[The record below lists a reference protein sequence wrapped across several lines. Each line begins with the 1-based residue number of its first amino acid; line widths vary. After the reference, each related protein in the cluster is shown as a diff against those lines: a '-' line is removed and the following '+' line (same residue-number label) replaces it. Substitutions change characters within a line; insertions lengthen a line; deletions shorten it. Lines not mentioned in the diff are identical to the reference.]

1 MEPMNLKDY
10 QREVLKDLNAY
21 IEYVDAT
28 GDLKLA
34 FARFWEERGVS
45 VSAQNDDYMH
55 PYRNDVA
62 GVPNVT
68 VKVPTAGG
76 KTFIACNAIDTI
88 FKHYHDE
95 APRVVAWFVPSDTI
109 LKQTYRNLSN
119 TDHPYRQKID
129 SLFNSRVNVIDNESA
144 LMGTHLSLSDLREHL
159 TIFVLSVQSFAA
171 NNKDGRRVYRENEN
185 LTDVIS
191 KYEDTASRVEGAD
204 EYSLM
209 NLLYHLNPVVIV
221 DESHNFEADLRVDML
236 KSINPRF
243 ILDLTATPKAKSNI
257 ISFVD
262 AYKLKLANMVKLP
275 VIVYNMVETSDV
287 LASAI
292 RLQERL
298 EERAIAQEQQGG
310 KYIRPI
316 VLLQA
321 QPKTSD
327 DNETFDRIK
336 GKLILMGI
344 PESHI
349 RIKTAEKDEIKS
361 EDLMSKDCPVRYIIT
376 VNALKEG
383 WDCPFAYIL
392 ASLANKTSRVDVEQI
407 LGRVLRQPHT
417 EQHRDPM
424 LNMSY
429 VFTCSANF
437 RDTLENITKGLNN
450 AGFSERDYRL
460 ASPVVEPQRQES
472 LSMFD
477 MAADDLRLTNEDV
490 EINTEEV
497 KEKLY
502 TSSLTSSI
510 EKLEEIAVKQNSDYV
525 KTVKSRNESKGASLP
540 PEVKKTYY
548 KIKDTFSKAKE
559 IKLPQFFVKSKTSDI
574 FGGATQ
580 TLLLKKENLSEGFDL
595 SLQDKSINFVW
606 TQAQAVQF
614 DLDETSANH
623 SAPIHK
629 YLDPTNLDAFR
640 RLISTMA
647 PEAQKRQLA
656 QYFAERV
663 NSDEIASP
671 HISKYVK
678 EILDH
683 YTREEIS
690 DIIAHKEQA
699 LRLIKLKIEG
709 LLQNYRK
716 TKFGE
721 WTDTNKV
728 SMQPS
733 FCFPDK
739 LQLLKPSA
747 GGIRKSLYEKEGEM
761 NDFEYQVINA
771 VANLDNVVFWH
782 RNIEK
787 RGFCINGFI
796 NHYPDFIVELESVM
810 IILIETKGEQLA
822 NDDSAAKLELG
833 TKWAN
838 MAGLSFYRYYMVF
851 DHQPISNALTVQQLI
866 DRIKQM

>member
-1 MEPMNLKDY
+1 
-10 QREVLKDLNAY
+10 
-21 IEYVDAT
+21 
-28 GDLKLA
+28 
-34 FARFWEERGVS
+34 
-45 VSAQNDDYMH
+45 
-55 PYRNDVA
+55 
-62 GVPNVT
+62 
-68 VKVPTAGG
+68 
-76 KTFIACNAIDTI
+76 
-88 FKHYHDE
+88 
-95 APRVVAWFVPSDTI
+95 
-109 LKQTYRNLSN
+109 
-119 TDHPYRQKID
+119 
-129 SLFNSRVNVIDNESA
+129 
-144 LMGTHLSLSDLREHL
+144 
-159 TIFVLSVQSFAA
+159 
-171 NNKDGRRVYRENEN
+171 
-185 LTDVIS
+185 
-191 KYEDTASRVEGAD
+191 VEGAD
-204 EYSLM
+204 EFSLM

-236 KSINPRF
+236 NNINPRF

-262 AYKLKLANMVKLP
+262 AYKLKLENMVKLP
-275 VIVYNMVETSDV
+275 VIVYNMAENSDV
-287 LASAI
+287 IASAI

-298 EERAIAQEQQGG
+298 EERAKAQEAEGG

-321 QPKTSD
+321 QPRTCE

-336 GKLILMGI
+336 SKLIEMRI
-344 PESHI
+344 PESNI
-349 RIKTAEKDEIKS
+349 RIKTAEKDEIKN

-407 LGRVLRQPHT
+407 LGRILRLPHT

-437 RDTLENITKGLNN
+437 RNTLENITKGLNN

-460 ASPVVEPQRQES
+460 VSPENEPKQPQS

-477 MAADDLRLTNEDV
+477 KVAEPLELSNEEENINV
-490 EINTEEV
+490 EEI
-497 KEKLY
+497 KEKLSDS
-502 TSSLTSSI
+502 TLSNSI
-510 EKLEEIAVKQNSDYV
+510 DNLEKIAVKKNNDYV
-525 KTVKSRNESKGASLP
+525 KVIKEQSKSSDTSLP

-548 KIKDTFSKAKE
+548 KIKDTFCKAVD
-559 IKLPQFFVKSKTSDI
+559 IKLPQFFVNNKSSDI
-574 FGGATQ
+574 FGGVTQ
-580 TLLLKKENLSEGFDL
+580 ALLLKKENLSEGFDL
-595 SLQDKSINFVW
+595 SLQDKTINFVW

-623 SAPIHK
+623 SAPVHK

-640 RLISTMA
+640 KLIATMA
-647 PEAQKRQLA
+647 PEEQKKQLA
-656 QYFAERV
+656 KYLAERV

-671 HISKYVK
+671 HINKYIK

-683 YTREEIS
+683 YTREEIT

-709 LLQNYRK
+709 LLREYRK
-716 TKFGE
+716 VKFGE

-728 SMQPS
+728 SMQQS
-733 FCFPDK
+733 FHFTNK
-739 LQLLKPSA
+739 IQLLKPSA

-761 NDFEYQVINA
+761 NDFEYLVINA

-787 RGFCINGFI
+787 RGFYINGFI
-796 NHYPDFIVELESVM
+796 NHYPDFIVKLESGM
-810 IILIETKGEQLA
+810 IIVIETKGEQLA
-822 NDDSAAKLELG
+822 NDDSVAKLELG

-838 MAGLSFYRYYMVF
+838 MAGLNFYRYYMVF
-851 DHQPISNALTVQQLI
+851 DHQPINGAFTVQQLI
-866 DRIKQM
+866 DRLKQM

>member
-1 MEPMNLKDY
+1 
-10 QREVLKDLNAY
+10 
-21 IEYVDAT
+21 
-28 GDLKLA
+28 
-34 FARFWEERGVS
+34 
-45 VSAQNDDYMH
+45 
-55 PYRNDVA
+55 
-62 GVPNVT
+62 
-68 VKVPTAGG
+68 
-76 KTFIACNAIDTI
+76 
-88 FKHYHDE
+88 
-95 APRVVAWFVPSDTI
+95 
-109 LKQTYRNLSN
+109 
-119 TDHPYRQKID
+119 
-129 SLFNSRVNVIDNESA
+129 
-144 LMGTHLSLSDLREHL
+144 
-159 TIFVLSVQSFAA
+159 
-171 NNKDGRRVYRENEN
+171 
-185 LTDVIS
+185 
-191 KYEDTASRVEGAD
+191 
-204 EYSLM
+204 
-209 NLLYHLNPVVIV
+209 
-221 DESHNFEADLRVDML
+221 ML
-236 KSINPRF
+236 KNINPRF

-262 AYKLKLANMVKLP
+262 AYKLKLENMVKLP

-316 VLLQA
+316 VLFQA

-336 GKLILMGI
+336 GNLILMGI
-344 PESHI
+344 PEARI
-349 RIKTAEKDEIKS
+349 RIKTAEKDEIKN

-383 WDCPFAYIL
+383 WDCPFAYVL

-407 LGRVLRQPHT
+407 LGRVLRLPHT

-437 RDTLENITKGLNN
+437 RNTLETITKGLNN

-460 ASPVVEPQRQES
+460 ASPLVESQRQEP

-477 MAADDLRLTNEDV
+477 VAAEDLRMTNEEV
-490 EINTEEV
+490 EINAEEV
-497 KEKLY
+497 KEKLN

-510 EKLEEIAVKQNSDYV
+510 EKLEEVAIKQNSDYV
-525 KTVKSRNESKGASLP
+525 KNVKARKESEGVSLP
-540 PEVKKTYY
+540 PEIKKTYY
-548 KIKDTFSKAKE
+548 KIKDTFSQAKD
-559 IKLPQFFVKSKTSDI
+559 IKLPQFFVNSKTSDI

-580 TLLLKKENLSEGFDL
+580 ALLLKKENLSEGFDL

-623 SAPIHK
+623 SAPVHK

-640 RLISTMA
+640 RLIATMA
-647 PEAQKRQLA
+647 PEAQKRQLSE
-656 QYFAERV
+656 YLAERV

-671 HISKYVK
+671 HIRKYIK

-683 YTREEIS
+683 YTREEIT

-699 LRLIKLKIEG
+699 LRLIKLKIDG
-709 LLQNYRK
+709 LLQSYRK

-728 SMQPS
+728 YMQPS
-733 FCFPDK
+733 FRFPDK
-739 LQLLKPSA
+739 FQLLKPSA

-796 NHYPDFIVELESVM
+796 NHYPDFIVKLESGM
-810 IILIETKGEQLA
+810 IIIIETKGEQLA

>member
-10 QREVLKDLNAY
+10 QRDVLKDLNAY
-21 IEYVDAT
+21 MDYVDAT

-76 KTFIACNAIDTI
+76 KTFIACNAIGTI
-88 FKHYHDE
+88 FNHYHDD

-129 SLFNSRVNVIDNESA
+129 SLFNSRVNVIDKETA

-191 KYEDTASRVEGAD
+191 KYEDSASRVEGAD

-221 DESHNFEADLRVDML
+221 DESHNFEANLRMDML

-243 ILDLTATPKAKSNI
+243 ILDLTATPKSKSNI

-262 AYKLKLANMVKLP
+262 AYKLKLENMVKLP
-275 VIVYNMVETSDV
+275 VIVYNMVEISDV

-321 QPKTSD
+321 QPKNSD

-344 PESHI
+344 PESRI
-349 RIKTAEKDEIKS
+349 RIKTAEKDEIKN
-361 EDLMSKDCPVRYIIT
+361 EDLMSKECPVRFIIT

-383 WDCPFAYIL
+383 WDCPFAYVL
-392 ASLANKTSRVDVEQI
+392 ASLANKSSRVDVEQI
-407 LGRVLRQPHT
+407 LGRILRQPHT
-417 EQHRDPM
+417 KQHHDPM

-437 RDTLENITKGLNN
+437 RNTLENITKGLNN

-460 ASPVVEPQRQES
+460 ASPVVEPQRQEPP
-472 LSMFD
+472 SMFD
-477 MAADDLRLTNEDV
+477 IVADNLMRTYE
-490 EINTEEV
+490 EINVEEV
-497 KEKLY
+497 KEILN
-502 TSSLTSSI
+502 TSNLTSSI
-510 EKLEEIAVKQNSDYV
+510 DKLEEIAVKQNSDYI
-525 KTVKSRNESKGASLP
+525 KTVKSTKESEGASLP
-540 PEVKKTYY
+540 PEVKKSYY
-548 KIKDTFSKAKE
+548 KIKDTFSIAKD
-559 IKLPQFFVKSKTSDI
+559 IKLPQFFIKSKSSDI
-574 FGGATQ
+574 FGGTTLA
-580 TLLLKKENLSEGFDL
+580 LLLKKENLSEGFDL

-623 SAPIHK
+623 SAPIHR

-640 RLISTMA
+640 KLIATMA
-647 PEAQKRQLA
+647 PEAQRRQLA
-656 QYFAERV
+656 KYLAERV

-671 HISKYVK
+671 HISKYIK
-678 EILDH
+678 DILDH
-683 YTREEIS
+683 YTREEIT

-709 LLQNYRK
+709 LLQSYRK

-733 FCFPDK
+733 FCFSNK
-739 LQLLKPSA
+739 IQLLKPSA

-796 NHYPDFIVELESVM
+796 NHYPDFIVKLESGM
-810 IILIETKGEQLA
+810 IIVIEAKGEQLA

-851 DHQPISNALTVQQLI
+851 DHQPIIGALTVQQLI
-866 DRIKQM
+866 DRVKQM

>member
-10 QREVLKDLNAY
+10 QREVLKDLNSFMN
-21 IEYVDAT
+21 YVDAT
-28 GDLKLA
+28 GDLKHA
-34 FARFWEERGVS
+34 FAKFWEERGVS
-45 VSAQNDDYMH
+45 VSVQNDDYMH
-55 PYRNDVA
+55 PYRNDVN

-88 FKHYHDE
+88 FKHYHDD

-129 SLFNSRVNVIDNESA
+129 SLFNSRVNVIDKETA

-159 TIFVLSVQSFAA
+159 TILVLSVQSFAA

-191 KYEDTASRVEGAD
+191 KYEDTASKVEGAD

-262 AYKLKLANMVKLP
+262 AYKLKLENMVKLP

-298 EERAIAQEQQGG
+298 EERAIAHEQHGG
-310 KYIRPI
+310 RYIRPI

-321 QPKTSD
+321 QPKTND

-336 GKLILMGI
+336 ENLILMGI
-344 PESHI
+344 PESRI
-349 RIKTAEKDEIKS
+349 RIKTAEIDEIKN

-383 WDCPFAYIL
+383 WDCPFAYVL
-392 ASLANKTSRVDVEQI
+392 ASLANKSSRVDVEQI

-417 EQHRDPM
+417 EQHSDPM

-437 RDTLENITKGLNN
+437 RNTLENITKGLNN

-460 ASPVVEPQRQES
+460 ASPVVNPQRQEP
-472 LSMFD
+472 LSIFD
-477 MAADDLRLTNEDV
+477 MSADYSKLTDEEV
-490 EINTEEV
+490 EINAEV
-497 KEKLY
+497 VREKLNTPY
-502 TSSLTSSI
+502 LTNSI
-510 EKLEEIAVKQNSDYV
+510 EKLEDIAVKQNSDYV
-525 KTVKSRNESKGASLP
+525 KTIKSRNEAKETNLP

-548 KIKDTFSKAKE
+548 KLKDIFSQAKD
-559 IKLPQFFVKSKTSDI
+559 IKLPQFFVTSKTSDI
-574 FGGATQ
+574 FGGDTKV
-580 TLLLKKENLSEGFDL
+580 LLLKKENLSEGFDL
-595 SLQDKSINFVW
+595 SLQDKSVNFIW

-623 SAPIHK
+623 SAPVHK
-629 YLDPTNLDAFR
+629 YLDSTNLDAFR
-640 RLISTMA
+640 RLIATMA

-656 QYFAERV
+656 SYLAERV

-671 HISKYVK
+671 HINKYVK

-683 YTREEIS
+683 HTREEIS

-699 LRLIKLKIEG
+699 LRLIRLKIEG
-709 LLQNYRK
+709 LLQSYRR

-733 FCFPDK
+733 FCFPNK

-796 NHYPDFIVELESVM
+796 NHYPDFIVKLESGM
-810 IILIETKGEQLA
+810 IIIVETKGEQLA
-822 NDDSAAKLELG
+822 NDVSAAKLELG

-838 MAGLSFYRYYMVF
+838 MAGLSYYRYYMVF
-851 DHQPISNALTVQQLI
+851 DHQPINGALTVQQLI

>member
-21 IEYVDAT
+21 MDYVDAT
-28 GDLKLA
+28 GDLKYA
-34 FARFWEERGVS
+34 FAQFWEERGIS

-88 FKHYHDE
+88 FNHYHDD

-129 SLFNSRVNVIDNESA
+129 SLFNSRVNVIDKESA

-236 KSINPRF
+236 KNINPRF

-262 AYKLKLANMVKLP
+262 AYKLKLENMVKLP

-310 KYIRPI
+310 RYIRPI

-344 PESHI
+344 PESRI
-349 RIKTAEKDEIKS
+349 RIKTAEKDEIKN
-361 EDLMSKDCPVRYIIT
+361 EKLMSRECQVRYIIT

-383 WDCPFAYIL
+383 WDCPFAYVL

-407 LGRVLRQPHT
+407 LGRVLRLPHT

-437 RDTLENITKGLNN
+437 RNTLETITKGLNN

-460 ASPVVEPQRQES
+460 ASPLVESQRQEP

-477 MAADDLRLTNEDV
+477 VVAEDLRMTNEEV
-490 EINTEEV
+490 EINAEEV
-497 KEKLY
+497 KEKLN

-510 EKLEEIAVKQNSDYV
+510 EKLEEVAIKQNSDYV
-525 KTVKSRNESKGASLP
+525 KNVKARKESEGVSLP
-540 PEVKKTYY
+540 PEIKKTYY
-548 KIKDTFSKAKE
+548 KIKDTFSQAKD
-559 IKLPQFFVKSKTSDI
+559 IKLPQFFVNSKTSNI

-580 TLLLKKENLSEGFDL
+580 ALLLKKENLSEGFDL

-623 SAPIHK
+623 SAPVHK

-640 RLISTMA
+640 KLIATMA
-647 PEAQKRQLA
+647 PDAQKNQLSE
-656 QYFAERV
+656 YLAERV

-671 HISKYVK
+671 HIRKYIK

-683 YTREEIS
+683 YTREEIT

-709 LLQNYRK
+709 LLQSYRK

-728 SMQPS
+728 YMQPS
-733 FCFPDK
+733 FRIPDK

-747 GGIRKSLYEKEGEM
+747 GGIRKSLYVKEGEM

-771 VANLDNVVFWH
+771 IANLDNVVFWH

-796 NHYPDFIVELESVM
+796 NLYPDFIVKLESGM
-810 IILIETKGEQLA
+810 IIIIETKGEQLA

>member
-10 QREVLKDLNAY
+10 QRDVLKDLNAY
-21 IEYVDAT
+21 MDYVDAT
-28 GDLKLA
+28 GDLRLA
-34 FARFWEERGVS
+34 FARFWEERSVS
-45 VSAQNDDYMH
+45 VSEQNDDFMH

-88 FKHYHDE
+88 FNHYHDD

-129 SLFNSRVNVIDNESA
+129 SLFNSRVNVIDKEAA

-159 TIFVLSVQSFAA
+159 TIFVLSVQSFAT

-236 KSINPRF
+236 KNINPRF

-262 AYKLKLANMVKLP
+262 AYKLKLENMVKLP

-316 VLLQA
+316 VLFQA

-336 GKLILMGI
+336 GNLILMGI
-344 PESHI
+344 PEARI
-349 RIKTAEKDEIKS
+349 RIKTAEKDEIKN

-383 WDCPFAYIL
+383 WDCPFAYVL

-407 LGRVLRQPHT
+407 LGRVLRLPHT

-437 RDTLENITKGLNN
+437 RNTLENITKGLNN

-460 ASPVVEPQRQES
+460 ASPLVESQRQEP

-477 MAADDLRLTNEDV
+477 VAAEDLRMTSEEV
-490 EINTEEV
+490 EINAEEV
-497 KEKLY
+497 KEKLN
-502 TSSLTSSI
+502 TSSLTNSI
-510 EKLEEIAVKQNSDYV
+510 EKLEEVAIKQNSDYV
-525 KTVKSRNESKGASLP
+525 KNVKAHKESEGVSLP
-540 PEVKKTYY
+540 PEIKKTYY
-548 KIKDTFSKAKE
+548 KIKDTFSQAKD
-559 IKLPQFFVKSKTSDI
+559 IKLPQFFVNSKTSDI

-580 TLLLKKENLSEGFDL
+580 ALLLKKENLSEGFDL

-623 SAPIHK
+623 SAPVHK

-640 RLISTMA
+640 RLIATMA
-647 PEAQKRQLA
+647 PDAQKNQLSE
-656 QYFAERV
+656 YLAERV

-671 HISKYVK
+671 HIRKYIK

-683 YTREEIS
+683 YTREEIT

-709 LLQNYRK
+709 LLQSYRK

-728 SMQPS
+728 YMQPS
-733 FCFPDK
+733 FRFPDK
-739 LQLLKPSA
+739 FQLLKPSA

-796 NHYPDFIVELESVM
+796 NHYPDFIVKLESGM
-810 IILIETKGEQLA
+810 IIIIETKGEQLA

>member
-10 QREVLKDLNAY
+10 QRDVLKDLNAY
-21 IEYVDAT
+21 MDYVDAT
-28 GDLKLA
+28 EDLKLA
-34 FARFWEERGVS
+34 FARFWEERSVS
-45 VSAQNDDYMH
+45 VSAQNNDFMH

-76 KTFIACNAIDTI
+76 KTFIACNAIGTI
-88 FKHYHDE
+88 FNHYHDD

-129 SLFNSRVNVIDNESA
+129 SLFNSRVNVIDKESA

-236 KSINPRF
+236 KNINPRF

-262 AYKLKLANMVKLP
+262 AYKLKLENMVKLP

-310 KYIRPI
+310 KYIRPV

-336 GKLILMGI
+336 GNLILMGI
-344 PESHI
+344 PEARI
-349 RIKTAEKDEIKS
+349 RIKTAEKDEIKN

-383 WDCPFAYIL
+383 WDCPFAYVL

-407 LGRVLRQPHT
+407 LGRVLRLPHT

-437 RDTLENITKGLNN
+437 RNTLETITKGLNN

-460 ASPVVEPQRQES
+460 ASPLVESQRQEP

-477 MAADDLRLTNEDV
+477 VAAEDLRMTSEEV
-490 EINTEEV
+490 EINAEEV
-497 KEKLY
+497 KEKLN

-510 EKLEEIAVKQNSDYV
+510 EKLEEVAIKQNSDYV
-525 KTVKSRNESKGASLP
+525 KNVKARKESEGVSLP
-540 PEVKKTYY
+540 PEIKKTYY
-548 KIKDTFSKAKE
+548 KIKDTFSQAKD
-559 IKLPQFFVKSKTSDI
+559 IKLPQFFVNSKTSDI

-580 TLLLKKENLSEGFDL
+580 ALLLKKENLSEGFDL

-623 SAPIHK
+623 SAPVHK

-640 RLISTMA
+640 KLIATMA
-647 PEAQKRQLA
+647 PDAQKNQLSE
-656 QYFAERV
+656 YLAERV

-671 HISKYVK
+671 HIRKYIK

-683 YTREEIS
+683 YTREEIT
-690 DIIAHKEQA
+690 DIVAHKEQA

-709 LLQNYRK
+709 LLQSYRK

-728 SMQPS
+728 YMQPS
-733 FCFPDK
+733 FRIPDK

-796 NHYPDFIVELESVM
+796 NHYPDFIVKLESGM
-810 IILIETKGEQLA
+810 IIIIETKGEQLA

>member
-10 QREVLKDLNAY
+10 QRDVLKDLNAY
-21 IEYVDAT
+21 MDYVDAT

-34 FARFWEERGVS
+34 FARFWEEQGVS

-95 APRVVAWFVPSDTI
+95 APQVVAWFVPSDTI

-129 SLFNSRVNVIDNESA
+129 SLFNSRVNVIDKETA

-262 AYKLKLANMVKLP
+262 AYKLKLENMVKLP

-298 EERAIAQEQQGG
+298 EERALAQEHQGG
-310 KYIRPI
+310 KYTRPI

-327 DNETFDRIK
+327 DNETFDKIK

-344 PESHI
+344 PASNI
-349 RIKTAEKDEIKS
+349 RIKTAEKDEIKN

-383 WDCPFAYIL
+383 WDCPFAYVL

-407 LGRVLRQPHT
+407 LGRVLRLPHT

-437 RDTLENITKGLNN
+437 RNTLENITKGLNN

-460 ASPVVEPQRQES
+460 ASPVVEPQRQEP

-477 MAADDLRLTNEDV
+477 MAADDLSLTNEET
-490 EINTEEV
+490 EINAEEV
-497 KEKLY
+497 KEKLN
-502 TSSLTSSI
+502 TSNLSSTI
-510 EKLEEIAVKQNSDYV
+510 DKLEEVAIKQNSDYV
-525 KTVKSRNESKGASLP
+525 KTIKSRKESEGTNLP

-548 KIKDTFSKAKE
+548 KIKDTFSQAKE
-559 IKLPQFFVKSKTSDI
+559 IKLPQFFVNSKTSDI
-574 FGGATQ
+574 FGGSTQ
-580 TLLLKKENLSEGFDL
+580 ALLLKKENLSEGFDL

-623 SAPIHK
+623 SAPVYK
-629 YLDPTNLDAFR
+629 YLNPTNLDAFR
-640 RLISTMA
+640 RQIATIA
-647 PEAQKRQLA
+647 PEAQKNQLA
-656 QYFAERV
+656 QYLAERV

-671 HISKYVK
+671 HISKFLK

-683 YTREEIS
+683 YTREEIT
-690 DIIAHKEQA
+690 DIVAHKEQA

-709 LLQNYRK
+709 LLQSYRK
-716 TKFGE
+716 AKFGE

-733 FCFPDK
+733 FRFPDK

-771 VANLDNVVFWH
+771 IANLDNVVFWH

-796 NHYPDFIVELESVM
+796 NHYPDFIVKLESGM
-810 IILIETKGEQLA
+810 IIIIETKGEQLA

-851 DHQPISNALTVQQLI
+851 DYQPISNALTVQQLI

>member
-10 QREVLKDLNAY
+10 QRDVLKDLNAY
-21 IEYVDAT
+21 MDYVDAT
-28 GDLKLA
+28 EDLKLA
-34 FARFWEERGVS
+34 FARFWEERSVS
-45 VSAQNDDYMH
+45 VSAQNDEFMH

-76 KTFIACNAIDTI
+76 KTFIACNAIGTI
-88 FKHYHDE
+88 FNHYHDD

-129 SLFNSRVNVIDNESA
+129 SLFNSRVNVIDKETA

-236 KSINPRF
+236 KIINPRF

-262 AYKLKLANMVKLP
+262 AYKLKLENMVKLP

-298 EERAIAQEQQGG
+298 EERATAQEQQGG

-321 QPKTSD
+321 QPKTNEV
-327 DNETFDRIK
+327 NETFDRIK
-336 GKLILMGI
+336 GNLILMGI
-344 PESHI
+344 PASHI
-349 RIKTAEKDEIKS
+349 RIKTAEKDEIKN

-383 WDCPFAYIL
+383 WDCPFAYVL

-407 LGRVLRQPHT
+407 LGRVLRLPHT

-437 RDTLENITKGLNN
+437 RNTLENITKGLNN

-460 ASPVVEPQRQES
+460 ASPGVEPQRQES

-477 MAADDLRLTNEDV
+477 RAADDLKLTNEET
-490 EINTEEV
+490 EINAEEV
-497 KEKLY
+497 KEKLN
-502 TSSLTSSI
+502 TSSFSSTI
-510 EKLEEIAVKQNSDYV
+510 DKLEEVAIKQNSDYV
-525 KTVKSRNESKGASLP
+525 KTIKSRKESEGTNLP
-540 PEVKKTYY
+540 PEIKKTYY
-548 KIKDTFSKAKE
+548 KIKDTFSQAKD
-559 IKLPQFFVKSKTSDI
+559 IKLPQFFVNSKASYI

-580 TLLLKKENLSEGFDL
+580 ALLLKKENLSEGFDL

-623 SAPIHK
+623 SAPVHK

-640 RLISTMA
+640 RLIATMA
-647 PEAQKRQLA
+647 PDAQKNQLSE
-656 QYFAERV
+656 YLAERV

-671 HISKYVK
+671 HIRKYIK

-683 YTREEIS
+683 YTREEIT

-709 LLQNYRK
+709 LLQSYRK

-728 SMQPS
+728 YMQPS
-733 FCFPDK
+733 FRIPDK

-747 GGIRKSLYEKEGEM
+747 CGIRKSLYEKEGEM

-796 NHYPDFIVELESVM
+796 NHYPDFIVKLESGM
-810 IILIETKGEQLA
+810 IIIIETKGEQLA

-851 DHQPISNALTVQQLI
+851 DHQPINGAVTVQQLI

>member
-10 QREVLKDLNAY
+10 QRDVLKDLNAY
-21 IEYVDAT
+21 MDYVDAT
-28 GDLKLA
+28 GDLRLA
-34 FARFWEERGVS
+34 FARFWEERCVS
-45 VSAQNDDYMH
+45 VSAQSDDFMH

-88 FKHYHDE
+88 FKHYHDD

-129 SLFNSRVNVIDNESA
+129 SLFNSRVNVIDKETA

-191 KYEDTASRVEGAD
+191 KYEDTASRVDGAD

-262 AYKLKLANMVKLP
+262 AYKLKLENMVKLP

-298 EERAIAQEQQGG
+298 EERALAQEHQGG
-310 KYIRPI
+310 KYTRPI

-327 DNETFDRIK
+327 DNETFDKIK

-344 PESHI
+344 PASNI
-349 RIKTAEKDEIKS
+349 RIKTAEKDEIKN

-383 WDCPFAYIL
+383 WDCPFAYVL

-407 LGRVLRQPHT
+407 LGRVLRLPHT

-437 RDTLENITKGLNN
+437 RNTLENITKGLNN

-460 ASPVVEPQRQES
+460 ASPVVEPQRQEP

-477 MAADDLRLTNEDV
+477 MAADDLSLTNEET
-490 EINTEEV
+490 EINAEEV
-497 KEKLY
+497 KEKLN
-502 TSSLTSSI
+502 TSNLSSTI
-510 EKLEEIAVKQNSDYV
+510 DKLEEVAIKQNSDYV
-525 KTVKSRNESKGASLP
+525 KTIKSRKESEGTNLP

-548 KIKDTFSKAKE
+548 KIKDTFSQAKE
-559 IKLPQFFVKSKTSDI
+559 IKLPQFFVNSKTSDI
-574 FGGATQ
+574 FGGSTQ
-580 TLLLKKENLSEGFDL
+580 ELLLKKENLSEGFDL

-623 SAPIHK
+623 SAPVYK
-629 YLDPTNLDAFR
+629 YLNPTNLDAFR
-640 RLISTMA
+640 RQIATIA
-647 PEAQKRQLA
+647 PEAQKNQLA
-656 QYFAERV
+656 QYLAERV

-671 HISKYVK
+671 HISKFLK

-683 YTREEIS
+683 YTREEIT
-690 DIIAHKEQA
+690 DIVAHKEQA

-709 LLQNYRK
+709 LLQSYRK
-716 TKFGE
+716 AKFGE

-733 FCFPDK
+733 FRFPDK

-771 VANLDNVVFWH
+771 IANLDNVVFWH

-796 NHYPDFIVELESVM
+796 NHYPDFIVKLESGM
-810 IILIETKGEQLA
+810 IIIIETKGEQLA

>member
-10 QREVLKDLNAY
+10 QRDVLKDLNAY
-21 IEYVDAT
+21 MDYVDAT

-88 FKHYHDE
+88 FKHYHDD

-129 SLFNSRVNVIDNESA
+129 SLFNSRVNVIDKETA

-191 KYEDTASRVEGAD
+191 KYEDSACRVEGAD

-221 DESHNFEADLRVDML
+221 DESHNFEANLRMDML

-243 ILDLTATPKAKSNI
+243 ILDLTATPKSKSNI

-262 AYKLKLANMVKLP
+262 AYKLKLENMVKLP
-275 VIVYNMVETSDV
+275 VIVYNMVEISDV

-321 QPKTSD
+321 QPKNSD

-344 PESHI
+344 PESRI
-349 RIKTAEKDEIKS
+349 RIKTAEKDEIKN
-361 EDLMSKDCPVRYIIT
+361 EDLMSKECPVRFIIT

-383 WDCPFAYIL
+383 WDCPFAYVL
-392 ASLANKTSRVDVEQI
+392 ASLANKSSRVDVEQI
-407 LGRVLRQPHT
+407 LGRILRQPHT
-417 EQHRDPM
+417 KQHHDPM

-437 RDTLENITKGLNN
+437 RNTLENITKGLNN

-460 ASPVVEPQRQES
+460 ASPVVEPQRQEPP
-472 LSMFD
+472 SMFD
-477 MAADDLRLTNEDV
+477 IVADNLMRTYE
-490 EINTEEV
+490 EINVEEV
-497 KEKLY
+497 KEILN
-502 TSSLTSSI
+502 TSNLTSSI
-510 EKLEEIAVKQNSDYV
+510 DKLEEIAVKQNSDYI
-525 KTVKSRNESKGASLP
+525 KTVKSTKESEGASLP
-540 PEVKKTYY
+540 PEVKKSYY
-548 KIKDTFSKAKE
+548 KIKDTFSIAKD
-559 IKLPQFFVKSKTSDI
+559 IKLPQFFIKSKSSDI
-574 FGGATQ
+574 FGGTTLA
-580 TLLLKKENLSEGFDL
+580 LLLKKENLSEGFDL

-623 SAPIHK
+623 SAPIHR

-640 RLISTMA
+640 KLIATMA
-647 PEAQKRQLA
+647 PEAQRRQLA
-656 QYFAERV
+656 KYLAERV

-671 HISKYVK
+671 HISKYIK
-678 EILDH
+678 DILDH
-683 YTREEIS
+683 YTREEIT

-709 LLQNYRK
+709 LLQSYRK

-733 FCFPDK
+733 FCFSNK
-739 LQLLKPSA
+739 IQLLKPSA

-796 NHYPDFIVELESVM
+796 NHYPDFIVKLESGM
-810 IILIETKGEQLA
+810 IIVIEAKGEQLA

-851 DHQPISNALTVQQLI
+851 DHQPIIGALTVQQLI
-866 DRIKQM
+866 DRVKQM

>member
-1 MEPMNLKDY
+1 M
-10 QREVLKDLNAY
+10 
-21 IEYVDAT
+21 
-28 GDLKLA
+28 
-34 FARFWEERGVS
+34 
-45 VSAQNDDYMH
+45 
-55 PYRNDVA
+55 
-62 GVPNVT
+62 
-68 VKVPTAGG
+68 
-76 KTFIACNAIDTI
+76 
-88 FKHYHDE
+88 
-95 APRVVAWFVPSDTI
+95 
-109 LKQTYRNLSN
+109 
-119 TDHPYRQKID
+119 
-129 SLFNSRVNVIDNESA
+129 
-144 LMGTHLSLSDLREHL
+144 
-159 TIFVLSVQSFAA
+159 
-171 NNKDGRRVYRENEN
+171 
-185 LTDVIS
+185 
-191 KYEDTASRVEGAD
+191 
-204 EYSLM
+204 
-209 NLLYHLNPVVIV
+209 
-221 DESHNFEADLRVDML
+221 
-236 KSINPRF
+236 
-243 ILDLTATPKAKSNI
+243 
-257 ISFVD
+257 
-262 AYKLKLANMVKLP
+262 
-275 VIVYNMVETSDV
+275 
-287 LASAI
+287 
-292 RLQERL
+292 
-298 EERAIAQEQQGG
+298 
-310 KYIRPI
+310 
-316 VLLQA
+316 
-321 QPKTSD
+321 
-327 DNETFDRIK
+327 
-336 GKLILMGI
+336 
-344 PESHI
+344 
-349 RIKTAEKDEIKS
+349 
-361 EDLMSKDCPVRYIIT
+361 RYIIT
-376 VNALKEG
+376 VNAMKEG

-407 LGRVLRQPHT
+407 LGRVLRLPHT

-437 RDTLENITKGLNN
+437 RNTLETITKGLNN

-460 ASPVVEPQRQES
+460 ASPLVESQRQEP

-477 MAADDLRLTNEDV
+477 VAAEDLRMTSEEV
-490 EINTEEV
+490 EINAEEV
-497 KEKLY
+497 KEKLN

-510 EKLEEIAVKQNSDYV
+510 EKLEEVAIKQNSDYV
-525 KTVKSRNESKGASLP
+525 KNVKARKESEGVSLP
-540 PEVKKTYY
+540 PEIKKTYY
-548 KIKDTFSKAKE
+548 KIKDTFSQAKD
-559 IKLPQFFVKSKTSDI
+559 IKLPQFFVNSKTSDI

-580 TLLLKKENLSEGFDL
+580 ALLLKKENLSEGFDL

-623 SAPIHK
+623 SSPVHK

-640 RLISTMA
+640 RLIATMA

-656 QYFAERV
+656 KYLAERV

-671 HISKYVK
+671 HIRKYIK

-683 YTREEIS
+683 YIREEIT

-709 LLQNYRK
+709 LLQSYRK

-728 SMQPS
+728 TMQPS
-733 FCFPDK
+733 FCFPNK

-796 NHYPDFIVELESVM
+796 NHYPDFIVKLESGM
-810 IILIETKGEQLA
+810 IIIIETKGEQLA

-851 DHQPISNALTVQQLI
+851 DHQPINGAVTVQQLI

>member
-10 QREVLKDLNAY
+10 QREVLKDLDAY
-21 IEYVDAT
+21 MDYVDAT
-28 GDLKLA
+28 GDLRLA

-45 VSAQNDDYMH
+45 VSAQNDDFMH

-95 APRVVAWFVPSDTI
+95 APQVVAWFVPSDTI

-129 SLFNSRVNVIDNESA
+129 SLFNSRVNVIDKETA

-262 AYKLKLANMVKLP
+262 AYKLKLENMVKLP

-310 KYIRPI
+310 RYIRPI

-321 QPKTSD
+321 QPKTSE
-327 DNETFDRIK
+327 DNKTFDGIK
-336 GKLILMGI
+336 GDLILMGI
-344 PESHI
+344 PESRI
-349 RIKTAEKDEIKS
+349 RIKTAEKDEIKD

-383 WDCPFAYIL
+383 WDCPFAYVL

-407 LGRVLRQPHT
+407 LGRVLRLPHT

-437 RDTLENITKGLNN
+437 RNTLENITKGLNN

-460 ASPVVEPQRQES
+460 ASPVVEPQCQES
-472 LSMFD
+472 HSMFD
-477 MAADDLRLTNEDV
+477 MAADDLKLTNEEV
-490 EINTEEV
+490 EINAEEV
-497 KEKLY
+497 KEKLN

-510 EKLEEIAVKQNSDYV
+510 EKLEEIAIKQNSDYV
-525 KTVKSRNESKGASLP
+525 KNVKARKESEGVSLP
-540 PEVKKTYY
+540 PEIKKTYY
-548 KIKDTFSKAKE
+548 KIKDTFSQAKD
-559 IKLPQFFVKSKTSDI
+559 IKLPQFFINSKTSDI

-580 TLLLKKENLSEGFDL
+580 ALLLKKENLSEGFDL

-623 SAPIHK
+623 SAPVHK

-640 RLISTMA
+640 RLIATMA

-656 QYFAERV
+656 KYLAERV

-671 HISKYVK
+671 HIRKYIK

-683 YTREEIS
+683 YTREEIT

-699 LRLIKLKIEG
+699 LRLIKLKIDG
-709 LLQNYRK
+709 LLQSYRK

-728 SMQPS
+728 YMQPS
-733 FCFPDK
+733 FRFPDK

-796 NHYPDFIVELESVM
+796 NHYPDFIVKLESGM
-810 IILIETKGEQLA
+810 IIIIETKGEQLA

>member
-10 QREVLKDLNAY
+10 QRDVLKDLNAY
-21 IEYVDAT
+21 MDYVDAT
-28 GDLKLA
+28 EDLKLA
-34 FARFWEERGVS
+34 FARFWEERSVS
-45 VSAQNDDYMH
+45 VSAQNDDFMH

-88 FKHYHDE
+88 FNHYHDD

-129 SLFNSRVNVIDNESA
+129 SLFNSRVNVIDKEAA

-159 TIFVLSVQSFAA
+159 TIFVLSVQSFAT

-236 KSINPRF
+236 KNINPRF

-262 AYKLKLANMVKLP
+262 AYKLKLENMVKLP

-316 VLLQA
+316 VLFQA

-336 GKLILMGI
+336 GNLILMGI
-344 PESHI
+344 PEARI
-349 RIKTAEKDEIKS
+349 RIKTAEKDEIKN

-383 WDCPFAYIL
+383 WDCPFAYVL

-407 LGRVLRQPHT
+407 LGRVLRLPHT

-437 RDTLENITKGLNN
+437 RNTLENITKGLNN

-460 ASPVVEPQRQES
+460 ASPLVESQRQEP

-477 MAADDLRLTNEDV
+477 VAAEDLRMTSKEV
-490 EINTEEV
+490 EINAEEV
-497 KEKLY
+497 KEKLN

-510 EKLEEIAVKQNSDYV
+510 EKLEEVAIKQNSDYV
-525 KTVKSRNESKGASLP
+525 KNVKAHKESEGVSLP
-540 PEVKKTYY
+540 PEIKKTYY
-548 KIKDTFSKAKE
+548 KIKDTFSQAKD
-559 IKLPQFFVKSKTSDI
+559 IKLPQFFVNSKTSDI

-580 TLLLKKENLSEGFDL
+580 ALLLKKENLSEGFDL

-623 SAPIHK
+623 SAPVHK

-640 RLISTMA
+640 RLIATMA
-647 PEAQKRQLA
+647 PDAQKNQLSE
-656 QYFAERV
+656 YLAERV

-671 HISKYVK
+671 HIRKYIK

-683 YTREEIS
+683 YTREEIT

-709 LLQNYRK
+709 LLQSYRK

-728 SMQPS
+728 YMQPS
-733 FCFPDK
+733 FRFPDK
-739 LQLLKPSA
+739 FQLLKPSA

-796 NHYPDFIVELESVM
+796 NHYPDFIVKLESGM
-810 IILIETKGEQLA
+810 IIIIETKGEQLA

>member
-10 QREVLKDLNAY
+10 QRDVLKDLNAY
-21 IEYVDAT
+21 MDYVEAT
-28 GDLKLA
+28 GDLKLG
-34 FARFWEERGVS
+34 FAQFWEERGIS

-76 KTFIACNAIDTI
+76 KTFIACNAIGTI
-88 FKHYHDE
+88 FNHYHDD

-129 SLFNSRVNVIDNESA
+129 SLFNSRVNVIDKETA

-191 KYEDTASRVEGAD
+191 KYEDSASRVEGAD

-262 AYKLKLANMVKLP
+262 AYKLKLENMVKLP

-298 EERAIAQEQQGG
+298 EERAAAQEQQGG

-321 QPKTSD
+321 QPKTNE

-336 GKLILMGI
+336 GNLILMGI
-344 PESHI
+344 PASHI
-349 RIKTAEKDEIKS
+349 RIKTAEKDEIKN

-383 WDCPFAYIL
+383 WDCPFAYVL

-407 LGRVLRQPHT
+407 LGRVLRLPHT

-437 RDTLENITKGLNN
+437 RNTLENITKGLNN

-460 ASPVVEPQRQES
+460 ASPGVEPQRQES

-477 MAADDLRLTNEDV
+477 RAADDLKLTNEET
-490 EINTEEV
+490 EINAEEV
-497 KEKLY
+497 KEKLN
-502 TSSLTSSI
+502 TSSFSSTI
-510 EKLEEIAVKQNSDYV
+510 DKLEEVAIKQNSDYV
-525 KTVKSRNESKGASLP
+525 KTIKSRKESEGTNLP
-540 PEVKKTYY
+540 PEIKKTYY
-548 KIKDTFSKAKE
+548 KIKDTFSQAKD
-559 IKLPQFFVKSKTSDI
+559 IKLPQFFVNSKASDI

-580 TLLLKKENLSEGFDL
+580 ALLLKKENLSEGFDL

-623 SAPIHK
+623 SSPVHK

-640 RLISTMA
+640 RLIATMA
-647 PEAQKRQLA
+647 PDAQKNQLSE
-656 QYFAERV
+656 YLAERV

-671 HISKYVK
+671 HIRKYIK

-683 YTREEIS
+683 YTREEIT

-709 LLQNYRK
+709 LLQSYRK

-728 SMQPS
+728 YMQPS
-733 FCFPDK
+733 FRIPDK

-796 NHYPDFIVELESVM
+796 NHYPDFIVKLESGM
-810 IILIETKGEQLA
+810 IIIIETKGEQLA

>member
-10 QREVLKDLNAY
+10 QRDVLKDLNAY
-21 IEYVDAT
+21 MDYVDAT

-45 VSAQNDDYMH
+45 VSAQNDDFMH

-88 FKHYHDE
+88 FNHYHDD

-129 SLFNSRVNVIDNESA
+129 SLFNSRVNVIDKEAA

-185 LTDVIS
+185 LADVIS

-262 AYKLKLANMVKLP
+262 AYKLKLENMVKLP

-336 GKLILMGI
+336 GNLILMGI
-344 PESHI
+344 PESRI
-349 RIKTAEKDEIKS
+349 RIKTAEKDEIKD
-361 EDLMSKDCPVRYIIT
+361 EDLMSKD
-376 VNALKEG
+376 
-383 WDCPFAYIL
+383 
-392 ASLANKTSRVDVEQI
+392 
-407 LGRVLRQPHT
+407 
-417 EQHRDPM
+417 
-424 LNMSY
+424 
-429 VFTCSANF
+429 
-437 RDTLENITKGLNN
+437 
-450 AGFSERDYRL
+450 
-460 ASPVVEPQRQES
+460 
-472 LSMFD
+472 
-477 MAADDLRLTNEDV
+477 
-490 EINTEEV
+490 
-497 KEKLY
+497 
-502 TSSLTSSI
+502 
-510 EKLEEIAVKQNSDYV
+510 
-525 KTVKSRNESKGASLP
+525 
-540 PEVKKTYY
+540 
-548 KIKDTFSKAKE
+548 
-559 IKLPQFFVKSKTSDI
+559 
-574 FGGATQ
+574 
-580 TLLLKKENLSEGFDL
+580 
-595 SLQDKSINFVW
+595 
-606 TQAQAVQF
+606 
-614 DLDETSANH
+614 
-623 SAPIHK
+623 
-629 YLDPTNLDAFR
+629 
-640 RLISTMA
+640 
-647 PEAQKRQLA
+647 
-656 QYFAERV
+656 
-663 NSDEIASP
+663 
-671 HISKYVK
+671 
-678 EILDH
+678 
-683 YTREEIS
+683 
-690 DIIAHKEQA
+690 
-699 LRLIKLKIEG
+699 
-709 LLQNYRK
+709 
-716 TKFGE
+716 
-721 WTDTNKV
+721 
-728 SMQPS
+728 
-733 FCFPDK
+733 
-739 LQLLKPSA
+739 
-747 GGIRKSLYEKEGEM
+747 
-761 NDFEYQVINA
+761 
-771 VANLDNVVFWH
+771 
-782 RNIEK
+782 
-787 RGFCINGFI
+787 
-796 NHYPDFIVELESVM
+796 
-810 IILIETKGEQLA
+810 
-822 NDDSAAKLELG
+822 
-833 TKWAN
+833 
-838 MAGLSFYRYYMVF
+838 
-851 DHQPISNALTVQQLI
+851 
-866 DRIKQM
+866 

>member
-10 QREVLKDLNAY
+10 QREVLKDLDAY
-21 IEYVDAT
+21 MDYVDAT
-28 GDLKLA
+28 GDLRLA

-45 VSAQNDDYMH
+45 VSAQNDDFMH

-68 VKVPTAGG
+68 VKVSTAGG

-88 FKHYHDE
+88 FNHYHDD

-129 SLFNSRVNVIDNESA
+129 SLFNSRVNVIDKETA

-185 LTDVIS
+185 LTDFIS
-191 KYEDTASRVEGAD
+191 KYEDSACRVEGAD

-262 AYKLKLANMVKLP
+262 AYKLKLENMVKLP

-336 GKLILMGI
+336 GNLILMGI
-344 PESHI
+344 PEARI
-349 RIKTAEKDEIKS
+349 RIKTAEKDEIKN

-383 WDCPFAYIL
+383 WDCPFAYVL

-407 LGRVLRQPHT
+407 LGRVLRLPHT
-417 EQHRDPM
+417 EQHRAPM

-437 RDTLENITKGLNN
+437 RNTLENITKGLNN

-460 ASPVVEPQRQES
+460 ASPGVEPQRQES

-477 MAADDLRLTNEDV
+477 RAADDLKLTNEET
-490 EINTEEV
+490 EINAEEV
-497 KEKLY
+497 KEKLN
-502 TSSLTSSI
+502 TSSFSSTI
-510 EKLEEIAVKQNSDYV
+510 DKLEEVAIKQNSDYV
-525 KTVKSRNESKGASLP
+525 KTIKSRKESEGTNLP
-540 PEVKKTYY
+540 PEIKKTYY
-548 KIKDTFSKAKE
+548 KIKDTFSQAKD
-559 IKLPQFFVKSKTSDI
+559 IKLPQFFVNSKASDI

-580 TLLLKKENLSEGFDL
+580 ALLLKKENLSEGFDL

-623 SAPIHK
+623 SAPVHK

-640 RLISTMA
+640 RLIATMA
-647 PEAQKRQLA
+647 PEAQKRQLSE
-656 QYFAERV
+656 YLAERV

-671 HISKYVK
+671 HIRKYIK

-683 YTREEIS
+683 NTREEIT

-709 LLQNYRK
+709 LLQSYRK

-728 SMQPS
+728 YMQPS
-733 FCFPDK
+733 FRIPDK

-796 NHYPDFIVELESVM
+796 NHYPDFIVKLESGM
-810 IILIETKGEQLA
+810 IIIIETKGEQLA

>member
-21 IEYVDAT
+21 MDYVDAT
-28 GDLKLA
+28 GDLKYA
-34 FARFWEERGVS
+34 FAQFWEERGIS

-76 KTFIACNAIDTI
+76 KTFIACNAIGTI
-88 FKHYHDE
+88 FNHYHDD

-129 SLFNSRVNVIDNESA
+129 SLFNSRVNVIDKESA

-236 KSINPRF
+236 KNINPRF

-262 AYKLKLANMVKLP
+262 AYKLKLENMVKLP

-310 KYIRPI
+310 RYIRPI

-344 PESHI
+344 PESRI
-349 RIKTAEKDEIKS
+349 RIKTAEKDEIKN

-383 WDCPFAYIL
+383 WDCPFAYVL

-407 LGRVLRQPHT
+407 LGRVLRLPHT

-437 RDTLENITKGLNN
+437 RNTLETITKGLNN

-460 ASPVVEPQRQES
+460 ASPLVESQRQEP

-477 MAADDLRLTNEDV
+477 VAAEDLRMTNEEV
-490 EINTEEV
+490 EINAEEV
-497 KEKLY
+497 KEKLN

-510 EKLEEIAVKQNSDYV
+510 EKLEEVAIKQNSDYV
-525 KTVKSRNESKGASLP
+525 KNVKVRKESEGVSLP
-540 PEVKKTYY
+540 PEIKKTYY
-548 KIKDTFSKAKE
+548 KIKDTFSQAKD
-559 IKLPQFFVKSKTSDI
+559 IKLPQFFVNSKKSDI

-580 TLLLKKENLSEGFDL
+580 ALLLKKENLSEDFVL
-595 SLQDKSINFVW
+595 SLKDKSINFVW

-623 SAPIHK
+623 SAPVHK

-640 RLISTMA
+640 KLIATMA
-647 PEAQKRQLA
+647 PDAQKNQLSE
-656 QYFAERV
+656 YLAERV

-671 HISKYVK
+671 HIRKYIK

-683 YTREEIS
+683 YTREEIT

-709 LLQNYRK
+709 LLQSYRK

-728 SMQPS
+728 YMQPS
-733 FCFPDK
+733 FRIPDK

-796 NHYPDFIVELESVM
+796 NHYPDFIVKLESGM
-810 IILIETKGEQLA
+810 IIIIETKGEQLA

>member
-1 MEPMNLKDY
+1 MEPMNPKKY
-10 QREVLKDLNAY
+10 QLEVLADLNSY
-21 IEYVDAT
+21 MDYVDRM
-28 GDLKLA
+28 GDLKFS
-34 FARFWEERGVS
+34 FAKYWEDKGVS

-68 VKVPTAGG
+68 IKVPTAGG
-76 KTFIACNAIDTI
+76 KTFIACNAIGTI
-88 FKHYHDE
+88 FKHFNGDM
-95 APRVVAWFVPSDTI
+95 PKVVAWFVPSDTI
-109 LKQTYRNLSN
+109 LKQTCRNLSN
-119 TDHPYRQKID
+119 PEHPYRQKID
-129 SLFNSRVNVIDNESA
+129 SLFNSRVNIIDKETA
-144 LMGTHLSLSDLREHL
+144 LMGTHLKLTDLREHL

-191 KYEDTASRVEGAD
+191 KYEDKASKVEGAD

-236 KSINPRF
+236 NSINPRF

-262 AYKLKLANMVKLP
+262 AYKLKLGNMVKLP
-275 VIVYNMVETSDV
+275 VIVYNMAETSDV
-287 LASAI
+287 IASAI

-298 EERAIAQEQQGG
+298 EERAKAQEAEGG

-321 QPKTSD
+321 QPRTSE

-336 GKLILMGI
+336 AKLIEMRI
-344 PESHI
+344 PESNI
-349 RIKTAEKDEIKS
+349 RIKTAEKDEIKN

-407 LGRVLRQPHT
+407 LGRILRLPHT

-437 RDTLENITKGLNN
+437 RNTLENITKGLNN

-460 ASPVVEPQRQES
+460 ASPENEPRQPQS
-472 LSMFD
+472 LSIFD
-477 MAADDLRLTNEDV
+477 KVAEPLELSNE
-490 EINTEEV
+490 EENINVEEV
-497 KEKLY
+497 KEKLSDS
-502 TSSLTSSI
+502 TLSNSI
-510 EKLEEIAVKQNSDYV
+510 DYLEKIAVKQNDDYV
-525 KTVKSRNESKGASLP
+525 NVVKEHSKSSDTSLP
-540 PEVKKTYY
+540 PEVTKTYY
-548 KIKDTFSKAKE
+548 KIKDTFCNAVD
-559 IKLPQFFVKSKTSDI
+559 IKLPQFFVNNKSSDI
-574 FGGATQ
+574 FGGVTQ
-580 TLLLKKENLSEGFDL
+580 ALLLKKENLSEGFDL

-623 SAPIHK
+623 SAPVHK

-640 RLISTMA
+640 KLIATMA
-647 PEAQKRQLA
+647 PEAQKKQLA
-656 QYFAERV
+656 KYLAERV

-671 HISKYVK
+671 HINNYIK

-683 YTREEIS
+683 YTREEIT

-709 LLQNYRK
+709 LLRDYRK
-716 TKFGE
+716 VKFGE

-728 SMQPS
+728 SMLQS
-733 FCFPDK
+733 FHFLNK
-739 LQLLKPSA
+739 IQLLKPST

-771 VANLDNVVFWH
+771 VANLENVVFWH

-796 NHYPDFIVELESVM
+796 NHYPDFIVKLESGM
-810 IILIETKGEQLA
+810 IIVIETKGEQLA

-838 MAGLSFYRYYMVF
+838 MAGLNFYRYYMVF
-851 DHQPISNALTVQQLI
+851 DHQPINGAFTVQQLI
-866 DRIKQM
+866 DRLKQM

>member
-10 QREVLKDLNAY
+10 QREVLKDLNSY
-21 IEYVDAT
+21 LNYVDAT
-28 GDLKLA
+28 GDLKHA
-34 FARFWEERGVS
+34 FAKFWEERGVS
-45 VSAQNDDYMH
+45 VSAQNDDYVH

-88 FKHYHDE
+88 FKHYHDD
-95 APRVVAWFVPSDTI
+95 APRVLAWFVPSDTI

-119 TDHPYRQKID
+119 TEHPYRQKID
-129 SLFNSRVNVIDNESA
+129 SLFNSRVNVIDKEMA
-144 LMGTHLSLSDLREHL
+144 LMGTHLSLSDLRENL
-159 TIFVLSVQSFAA
+159 TIFVFSVQSFAA
-171 NNKDGRRVYRENEN
+171 NNKDGRRVFRENEN

-221 DESHNFEADLRVDML
+221 DESHNFEANLRMDML

-243 ILDLTATPKAKSNI
+243 ILDLTATPKSKSNI

-262 AYKLKLANMVKLP
+262 AYKLKLENMVKLP
-275 VIVYNMVETSDV
+275 VIVYNMVEISDV

-321 QPKTSD
+321 QPKNSD

-344 PESHI
+344 PESRI
-349 RIKTAEKDEIKS
+349 RIKTAEKDEIKN
-361 EDLMSKDCPVRYIIT
+361 EDLMSKECPVRFIIT

-383 WDCPFAYIL
+383 WDCPFAYVL
-392 ASLANKTSRVDVEQI
+392 ASLANKSSRVDVEQI
-407 LGRVLRQPHT
+407 LGRILRQPHT
-417 EQHRDPM
+417 KQHHDPM

-437 RDTLENITKGLNN
+437 RNTLENITKGLNN

-460 ASPVVEPQRQES
+460 ASPVVEPQRQEPP
-472 LSMFD
+472 SMFD
-477 MAADDLRLTNEDV
+477 IVADNLMRTYE
-490 EINTEEV
+490 EINVEEV
-497 KEKLY
+497 KEKLN
-502 TSSLTSSI
+502 TSNLTSSI
-510 EKLEEIAVKQNSDYV
+510 DKLEEIAVKQNSDYI
-525 KTVKSRNESKGASLP
+525 KTVKSTKESEGASLP
-540 PEVKKTYY
+540 PEVKKSYY
-548 KIKDTFSKAKE
+548 KIKDTFSIAKD
-559 IKLPQFFVKSKTSDI
+559 IKLPQFFIKSKSSDI
-574 FGGATQ
+574 FGGTTLA
-580 TLLLKKENLSEGFDL
+580 LLLKKENLSEGFDL

-623 SAPIHK
+623 SAPIHR

-640 RLISTMA
+640 KLIATMA
-647 PEAQKRQLA
+647 PEAQRRQLA
-656 QYFAERV
+656 KYLAERV

-671 HISKYVK
+671 HISKYIK
-678 EILDH
+678 DILDH
-683 YTREEIS
+683 YTREEIT

-709 LLQNYRK
+709 LLQSYRK

-733 FCFPDK
+733 FCFSNK
-739 LQLLKPSA
+739 IQLLKPSA

-796 NHYPDFIVELESVM
+796 NHYPDFIVKLESGM
-810 IILIETKGEQLA
+810 IIVIEAKGEQLA

-851 DHQPISNALTVQQLI
+851 DHQPIIGALTVQQLI
-866 DRIKQM
+866 DRVKQM

>member
-10 QREVLKDLNAY
+10 QRDVLKDLNAY
-21 IEYVDAT
+21 MDYVEAT
-28 GDLKLA
+28 GDLKLG
-34 FARFWEERGVS
+34 FAQFWEERGIS

-76 KTFIACNAIDTI
+76 KTFIACNAIGTI
-88 FKHYHDE
+88 FNHYHDD

-129 SLFNSRVNVIDNESA
+129 SLFNSRVNVIDKETA

-191 KYEDTASRVEGAD
+191 KYEDSASRVEGAD

-262 AYKLKLANMVKLP
+262 AYKLKLENMVKLP

-298 EERAIAQEQQGG
+298 EERAAAQEQQGG

-321 QPKTSD
+321 QPKTNE

-336 GKLILMGI
+336 GNLILMGI
-344 PESHI
+344 PASHI
-349 RIKTAEKDEIKS
+349 RIKTAEKDEIKN

-383 WDCPFAYIL
+383 WDCPFAYVL

-407 LGRVLRQPHT
+407 LGRVLRLPHT

-437 RDTLENITKGLNN
+437 RNTLENITKGLNN

-460 ASPVVEPQRQES
+460 ASPGVEPQRQES

-477 MAADDLRLTNEDV
+477 RAADDLKLTNEET
-490 EINTEEV
+490 EINAEEV
-497 KEKLY
+497 KEKLN
-502 TSSLTSSI
+502 TSSFSSTI
-510 EKLEEIAVKQNSDYV
+510 DKLEEVAIKQNSDYV
-525 KTVKSRNESKGASLP
+525 NTIKSRKESEGTNLP
-540 PEVKKTYY
+540 PEIKKTYY
-548 KIKDTFSKAKE
+548 KIKDTFSQAKD
-559 IKLPQFFVKSKTSDI
+559 IKLPQFFVNSKASDI
-574 FGGATQ
+574 FGGATLA
-580 TLLLKKENLSEGFDL
+580 LLLKKENLSEGFDL

-623 SAPIHK
+623 SSPVHK

-640 RLISTMA
+640 RLIATMA
-647 PEAQKRQLA
+647 PDAQKNQLSE
-656 QYFAERV
+656 YLAERV

-671 HISKYVK
+671 HIRKYIK

-683 YTREEIS
+683 YTREEIT

-709 LLQNYRK
+709 LLQSYRK

-728 SMQPS
+728 YMQPS
-733 FCFPDK
+733 FRIPDK

-747 GGIRKSLYEKEGEM
+747 GGIRKTLYEKEGEM

-796 NHYPDFIVELESVM
+796 NHYPDFIVKLESGM
-810 IILIETKGEQLA
+810 IIIIETKGEQLA

>member
-21 IEYVDAT
+21 MDYVDAT

-34 FARFWEERGVS
+34 FAQFWEERGIS

-88 FKHYHDE
+88 FNHYHDD

-129 SLFNSRVNVIDNESA
+129 SLFNSRVHVIDKESA

-236 KSINPRF
+236 KNINPRF

-262 AYKLKLANMVKLP
+262 AYKLKLENMVKLP
-275 VIVYNMVETSDV
+275 VIVYNMTDTSDV
-287 LASAI
+287 MASAI

-298 EERAIAQEQQGG
+298 EERALAQEHQGG
-310 KYIRPI
+310 KYTRPI

-327 DNETFDRIK
+327 DNETFDKIK

-344 PESHI
+344 PASNI
-349 RIKTAEKDEIKS
+349 RIKTAEKDEIKN

-383 WDCPFAYIL
+383 WDCPFAYVL

-407 LGRVLRQPHT
+407 LGRVLRLPHT

-437 RDTLENITKGLNN
+437 RNTLENITKGLNN

-460 ASPVVEPQRQES
+460 ASPVVEPQRQEP

-477 MAADDLRLTNEDV
+477 MAADDLSLTNEET
-490 EINTEEV
+490 EINAEEV
-497 KEKLY
+497 KEKLN
-502 TSSLTSSI
+502 TSNLSSTI
-510 EKLEEIAVKQNSDYV
+510 DKLEEVAIKQNSDYV
-525 KTVKSRNESKGASLP
+525 KTIKSRKESEGTNLP

-548 KIKDTFSKAKE
+548 KIKDTFSQAKE
-559 IKLPQFFVKSKTSDI
+559 IKLPQFFVNSKTSDI
-574 FGGATQ
+574 FGGSTQ
-580 TLLLKKENLSEGFDL
+580 ALLLKKENLSEGFDL

-623 SAPIHK
+623 SAPVYK
-629 YLDPTNLDAFR
+629 YLNPTNLDAFR
-640 RLISTMA
+640 RQIATIA
-647 PEAQKRQLA
+647 PEAQKNQLA
-656 QYFAERV
+656 QYLAERV

-671 HISKYVK
+671 HISKFLK

-683 YTREEIS
+683 YTREEIT
-690 DIIAHKEQA
+690 DIVAHKEQA

-709 LLQNYRK
+709 LLQSYRK
-716 TKFGE
+716 AKFGE

-733 FCFPDK
+733 FRFPDK

-771 VANLDNVVFWH
+771 IANLDNVVFWH

-796 NHYPDFIVELESVM
+796 NHYPDFIVKLESGM
-810 IILIETKGEQLA
+810 IIIIETKGEQLA

>member
-1 MEPMNLKDY
+1 MNLKDY
-10 QREVLKDLNAY
+10 QRDVLKDLNAY
-21 IEYVDAT
+21 MDYVDAT
-28 GDLKLA
+28 EDLKLA
-34 FARFWEERGVS
+34 FARFWEERSVS
-45 VSAQNDDYMH
+45 VSAQNDDFMH

-88 FKHYHDE
+88 FNHYHDD

-129 SLFNSRVNVIDNESA
+129 SLFNSRVNVIDKEAA

-159 TIFVLSVQSFAA
+159 TIFVLSVQSFAT

-236 KSINPRF
+236 KNINPRF

-262 AYKLKLANMVKLP
+262 AYKLKLENMVKLP

-316 VLLQA
+316 VLFQA

-336 GKLILMGI
+336 GNLILMGI
-344 PESHI
+344 PEARI
-349 RIKTAEKDEIKS
+349 RIKTAEKDEIKN

-383 WDCPFAYIL
+383 WDCPFAYVL

-407 LGRVLRQPHT
+407 LGRVLRLPHT

-437 RDTLENITKGLNN
+437 RNTLENITKGLNN

-460 ASPVVEPQRQES
+460 ASPLVESQRQEP

-477 MAADDLRLTNEDV
+477 VAAEDLRMTSKEV
-490 EINTEEV
+490 EINAEEV
-497 KEKLY
+497 KEKLN

-510 EKLEEIAVKQNSDYV
+510 EKLEEVAIKQNSDYV
-525 KTVKSRNESKGASLP
+525 KNVKAHKESEGVSLP
-540 PEVKKTYY
+540 PEIKKTYY
-548 KIKDTFSKAKE
+548 KIKDTFSQAKD
-559 IKLPQFFVKSKTSDI
+559 IKLPQFFVNSKTSDI

-580 TLLLKKENLSEGFDL
+580 ALLLKKENLSEGFDL

-623 SAPIHK
+623 SAPVHK

-640 RLISTMA
+640 RLIATMA
-647 PEAQKRQLA
+647 PDAQKNQLSE
-656 QYFAERV
+656 YLAERV

-671 HISKYVK
+671 HIRKYIK

-683 YTREEIS
+683 YTREEIT

-709 LLQNYRK
+709 LLQSYRK

-728 SMQPS
+728 YMQPS
-733 FCFPDK
+733 FRFPDK
-739 LQLLKPSA
+739 FQLLKPSA

-796 NHYPDFIVELESVM
+796 NHYPDFIVKLESGM
-810 IILIETKGEQLA
+810 IIIIETKGEQLA

>member
-10 QREVLKDLNAY
+10 QRDVLKDLNAY
-21 IEYVDAT
+21 MDYVDAT
-28 GDLKLA
+28 GDLRLA
-34 FARFWEERGVS
+34 FARFWEEQGVS

-88 FKHYHDE
+88 FNHYHDD

-129 SLFNSRVNVIDNESA
+129 SLFNSRVNVIDKESA
-144 LMGTHLSLSDLREHL
+144 LMGTHLCLSDLREHL

-262 AYKLKLANMVKLP
+262 AYKLKLENMVKLP

-336 GKLILMGI
+336 GNLILMGI
-344 PESHI
+344 PEARI
-349 RIKTAEKDEIKS
+349 RIKTAEKDEIKN
-361 EDLMSKDCPVRYIIT
+361 EDLMSKGCPVRYIIT

-383 WDCPFAYIL
+383 WDCPFAYVL

-407 LGRVLRQPHT
+407 LGRVLRLPHT

-437 RDTLENITKGLNN
+437 RNTLETITKGLNN

-460 ASPVVEPQRQES
+460 ASPLVESQRQEP

-477 MAADDLRLTNEDV
+477 VAAEDLRMTNEEV
-490 EINTEEV
+490 EINAEEV
-497 KEKLY
+497 KEKLN

-510 EKLEEIAVKQNSDYV
+510 EKLEEVAIKQNSDYV
-525 KTVKSRNESKGASLP
+525 KNVKARKESEGVSLP
-540 PEVKKTYY
+540 PEIKKTYY
-548 KIKDTFSKAKE
+548 KIKDTFSQAKD
-559 IKLPQFFVKSKTSDI
+559 IKLPQFFVNSKTSDI

-580 TLLLKKENLSEGFDL
+580 ALLLKKENLSEGFDL

-623 SAPIHK
+623 SAPVHK

-640 RLISTMA
+640 RLIATMA
-647 PEAQKRQLA
+647 PEAQKRQLSE
-656 QYFAERV
+656 YLAERV

-671 HISKYVK
+671 HIRKYIK

-683 YTREEIS
+683 YTREEIT

-709 LLQNYRK
+709 LLQSYRK

-733 FCFPDK
+733 FRFPDK

-747 GGIRKSLYEKEGEM
+747 GGIRKSLYEKEEEM

-771 VANLDNVVFWH
+771 IANLDNVVFWH

-796 NHYPDFIVELESVM
+796 NHYPDFIVKLESGM
-810 IILIETKGEQLA
+810 IIIIETKGEQLA
-822 NDDSAAKLELG
+822 NDDSATKLELG

>member
-10 QREVLKDLNAY
+10 QRDVLKDLNAY
-21 IEYVDAT
+21 MDYVDAT

-34 FARFWEERGVS
+34 FARFWEKQGVS

-95 APRVVAWFVPSDTI
+95 APQVVAWFVPSDTI

-129 SLFNSRVNVIDNESA
+129 SLFNSRVNVIDKETA

-262 AYKLKLANMVKLP
+262 AYKLKLENMVKLP

-316 VLLQA
+316 VLFQA

-336 GKLILMGI
+336 GNLILMGI
-344 PESHI
+344 PEARI
-349 RIKTAEKDEIKS
+349 RIKTAEKDEIQN

-383 WDCPFAYIL
+383 WDCPFAYVL

-407 LGRVLRQPHT
+407 LGRVLRLPHT

-437 RDTLENITKGLNN
+437 RNTLENITKGLNN

-460 ASPVVEPQRQES
+460 ASPGVEPQRQES

-477 MAADDLRLTNEDV
+477 RAADDLKLTNEET
-490 EINTEEV
+490 EIKAEEV
-497 KEKLY
+497 KEKLN
-502 TSSLTSSI
+502 TSSFSSTI
-510 EKLEEIAVKQNSDYV
+510 DKLEEVAIKQNSDYV
-525 KTVKSRNESKGASLP
+525 KTIKSRKESEGTNLP
-540 PEVKKTYY
+540 PEIKKTYY
-548 KIKDTFSKAKE
+548 KIKDTFSQAKD
-559 IKLPQFFVKSKTSDI
+559 IKLPQFFVNSKTSDI

-580 TLLLKKENLSEGFDL
+580 ALLLKKENLSEGFDL

-623 SAPIHK
+623 SSPVHK

-640 RLISTMA
+640 RLIATMA
-647 PEAQKRQLA
+647 PDAQKNQLSE
-656 QYFAERV
+656 YLAERV

-671 HISKYVK
+671 HIRKYIK

-683 YTREEIS
+683 YTREEIT

-709 LLQNYRK
+709 LLQSYRK

-728 SMQPS
+728 YMQPS
-733 FCFPDK
+733 FRIPDK

-796 NHYPDFIVELESVM
+796 NHYPDFIVKLESGM
-810 IILIETKGEQLA
+810 IIIIETKGEQLA

>member
-10 QREVLKDLNAY
+10 QRDVLKDLNAY
-21 IEYVDAT
+21 MDYVDAT

-34 FARFWEERGVS
+34 FARFWEEQGVS

-95 APRVVAWFVPSDTI
+95 APQVVAWFVPSDTI

-129 SLFNSRVNVIDNESA
+129 SLFNSRVNVIDKETA

-262 AYKLKLANMVKLP
+262 AYKLKLENMVKLP

-298 EERAIAQEQQGG
+298 EERATAQEQQGG

-321 QPKTSD
+321 QPKTNE

-336 GKLILMGI
+336 GNLILMGI
-344 PESHI
+344 PASHI
-349 RIKTAEKDEIKS
+349 RIKTAEKDEIKN

-383 WDCPFAYIL
+383 WDCPFAYVL

-407 LGRVLRQPHT
+407 LGRVLRLPHT

-437 RDTLENITKGLNN
+437 RNTLENITKGLNN

-460 ASPVVEPQRQES
+460 ASPGVEPQRQES

-477 MAADDLRLTNEDV
+477 RASDDLKLTNEET
-490 EINTEEV
+490 EINAEKV
-497 KEKLY
+497 KEKLN
-502 TSSLTSSI
+502 TSSLSSTI
-510 EKLEEIAVKQNSDYV
+510 DKLEKVAIKQNSDYV
-525 KTVKSRNESKGASLP
+525 KTIKSRKESEGTSLP

-548 KIKDTFSKAKE
+548 KIKDTFNQAKD
-559 IKLPQFFVKSKTSDI
+559 IKLPQFFVNSKTSDI

-580 TLLLKKENLSEGFDL
+580 ALLLKKENLSEGFDL
-595 SLQDKSINFVW
+595 SLQNKSINFVW

-623 SAPIHK
+623 SAPVHK

-640 RLISTMA
+640 RLIATMA
-647 PEAQKRQLA
+647 PEAQKRQLSE
-656 QYFAERV
+656 YLAERV

-671 HISKYVK
+671 HIRKYIK

-683 YTREEIS
+683 YTREEIT

-709 LLQNYRK
+709 LLQSYRK

-728 SMQPS
+728 YMQPS
-733 FCFPDK
+733 FRIPDK

-796 NHYPDFIVELESVM
+796 NHYPDFIVKLESGM
-810 IILIETKGEQLA
+810 IIIIETKGEQLA

>member
-1 MEPMNLKDY
+1 MKDY

-21 IEYVDAT
+21 MDYVDAT
-28 GDLKLA
+28 GDLKYA
-34 FARFWEERGVS
+34 FAQFWEERGIS

-88 FKHYHDE
+88 FNHYHDD

-129 SLFNSRVNVIDNESA
+129 SLFNSRVNVIDKESA

-236 KSINPRF
+236 KNINPRF

-262 AYKLKLANMVKLP
+262 AYKLKLENMVKLP

-310 KYIRPI
+310 RYIRPI

-344 PESHI
+344 PESRI
-349 RIKTAEKDEIKS
+349 RIKTAEKDEIKN

-383 WDCPFAYIL
+383 WDCPFAYVL

-407 LGRVLRQPHT
+407 LGRVLRLPHT

-437 RDTLENITKGLNN
+437 RNTLENITKGLNN

-472 LSMFD
+472 HSMFD
-477 MAADDLRLTNEDV
+477 MAADDLKLTNEEV
-490 EINTEEV
+490 EINAEEV
-497 KEKLY
+497 KEKLNTLSY
-502 TSSLTSSI
+502 SNTI
-510 EKLEEIAVKQNSDYV
+510 DKLEEVAIKQNSDYV
-525 KTVKSRNESKGASLP
+525 KTIKSRKESEGTNLP

-548 KIKDTFSKAKE
+548 KIKDTFSQAKD
-559 IKLPQFFVKSKTSDI
+559 IKLPQFFVNSKTSDI

-580 TLLLKKENLSEGFDL
+580 ALLLKKENLSEGFDL

-623 SAPIHK
+623 SAPVHK

-640 RLISTMA
+640 KLIATMA
-647 PEAQKRQLA
+647 PDAQKNQLSE
-656 QYFAERV
+656 YLAERV

-671 HISKYVK
+671 HIRKYIK

-683 YTREEIS
+683 YTREEIT

-709 LLQNYRK
+709 LLQSYRK

-728 SMQPS
+728 YMQPS
-733 FCFPDK
+733 FRIPDK

-796 NHYPDFIVELESVM
+796 NHYPDFIVKLESGM
-810 IILIETKGEQLA
+810 IIIIETKGEQLA